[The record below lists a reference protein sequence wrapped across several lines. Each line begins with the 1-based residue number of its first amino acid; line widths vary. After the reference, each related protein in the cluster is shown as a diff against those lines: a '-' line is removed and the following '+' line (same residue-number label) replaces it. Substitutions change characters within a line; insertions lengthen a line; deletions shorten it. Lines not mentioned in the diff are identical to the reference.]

1 VSEPD
6 SILGGAPDGYSLDEL
21 AERTGL
27 APRTIRFYRQ
37 SGLID
42 PPERRGRRAY
52 YPAEAVERLRLI
64 AELRDRGLG
73 LDAIAKIL
81 ENPAAEHQS
90 LSDVLRLGDE
100 LRRPWIDDQ
109 SATMTRLELQE
120 TIGMVD
126 DGGLAVLEHYGIATP
141 MLDRPGLYLVPS
153 VATLELSADL
163 VAAGISPELA
173 RRCWEAMRHRLG
185 ELSRDLISLFVGPDA
200 VFDGPEA
207 LDAIHDT
214 FHEIRPIALRAV
226 QLSFAHEIE
235 QALSEFVASGGV
247 LAMRPPDG
255 AAGPDAPE
263 PSADEP
269 RADHPGA
276 R

>member
-1 VSEPD
+1 MSEPD

-42 PPERRGRRAY
+42 PPARRGRRAY
-52 YPAEAVERLRLI
+52 YEPDTVERLRLI

-90 LSDVLRLGDE
+90 LTEVLRIGDE

-109 SATMTRLELQE
+109 SETMTRLELQE

-126 DGGLAVLEHYGIATP
+126 DGVLAVLERYGIATP

-185 ELSRDLISLFVGPDA
+185 ELSRDLIELFVGPDA
-200 VFDGPEA
+200 AFDGPEA
-207 LDAIHDT
+207 LESIHET

-235 QALSEFVASGGV
+235 LALGDFVASGRV
-247 LAMRPPDG
+247 LDMQPSAGEADPDG
-255 AAGPDAPE
+255 IGAGGTDPAAT
-263 PSADEP
+263 
-269 RADHPGA
+269 
-276 R
+276 